1 MIFNR
6 FVAFDIYANK
16 TLAFSQQL
24 ELEQEMIAKLKSF
37 CSFFVTVYI
46 PHFLSSSIGVDASIN
61 DLTFYKNLLA
71 YR

>member
-6 FVAFDIYANK
+6 FAAFGIYANK
-16 TLAFSQQL
+16 ALAFSQQL
-24 ELEQEMIAKLKSF
+24 ELEQDMIAKLKSF
-37 CSFFVTVYI
+37 CSLFVTVYI

-61 DLTFYKNLLA
+61 DLTFYKNLFA